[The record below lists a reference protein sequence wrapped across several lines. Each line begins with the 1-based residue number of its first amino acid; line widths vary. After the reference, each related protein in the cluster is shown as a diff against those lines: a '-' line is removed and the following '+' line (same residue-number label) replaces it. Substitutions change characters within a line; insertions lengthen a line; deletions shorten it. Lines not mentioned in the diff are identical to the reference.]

1 MVSHPM
7 RRRPLLPNEI
17 RAAVAPLRDV
27 PPTRLAGPHQMKERM
42 EVAGRKNRVELT
54 RMEKEA
60 QIEKIK
66 ARLAEMRRK
75 GWEGWNWQWK
85 RLKTR
90 LDNLE
95 KG

>member
-1 MVSHPM
+1 MGKGG
-7 RRRPLLPNEI
+7 R
-17 RAAVAPLRDV
+17 
-27 PPTRLAGPHQMKERM
+27 
-42 EVAGRKNRVELT
+42 EVARLTERAEAGGEART

-60 QIEKIK
+60 QIEEIK
-66 ARLAEMRRK
+66 ARLAEMHRK